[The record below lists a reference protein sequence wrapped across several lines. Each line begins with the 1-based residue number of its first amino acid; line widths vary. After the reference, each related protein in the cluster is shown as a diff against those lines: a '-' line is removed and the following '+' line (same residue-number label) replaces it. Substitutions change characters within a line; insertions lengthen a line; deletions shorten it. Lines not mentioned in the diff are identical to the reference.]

1 MATVVKGT
9 DAPKP
14 LFDRISYF
22 GFMTGIVVLAFL
34 GGLLAAVNRLN
45 AYVWVEDATRAA
57 SALWEANELRTDE
70 FLGSHW
76 TKLDRA
82 GSGVTQYIPGEAFEG
97 YTLYIDGFKPEARL
111 IDMDGHVVHEWA
123 KPFRDVWPDPQHVS
137 EIVTER
143 HLMWRRVH
151 VFPEGQILAFY
162 ETGRTTPCGHGMVKL
177 DRDSN
182 VIWKYEGNVH
192 HDLAVDHDGSIY
204 CLTNTIRTE
213 PHPAV
218 EHLGRPLLEDHL
230 VKISP
235 DGKEEKVIPIFD
247 AFANSPYRFV
257 LDSIEPEERGDTTH
271 TNTVSLVGPEFASR
285 HPLIDAGQ
293 IMVCV
298 RNANVIAVIDPA
310 TEAVVWAMR
319 GIWWHPHDS
328 APLPN
333 GNIMIFDNQKV
344 KDGLSSRVMEFNPL
358 TQELKWNYEGST
370 ESPFYSMVRGCQEL
384 LPNGNV
390 LITESSRGRLLEV
403 TRAKKIVWEFINPVR
418 GGKNDSLIPV
428 IVGAK
433 RYTKAELP
441 FLAKPVLTTS
451 R

>member
-177 DRDSN
+177 DTLTVQRVGIMIYLQLVANLDWFDTWRKGDFSSAFSQGQERDTAT
-182 VIWKYEGNVH
+182 KGR
-192 HDLAVDHDGSIY
+192 LF
-204 CLTNTIRTE
+204 LE
-213 PHPAV
+213 PPK
-218 EHLGRPLLEDHL
+218 RPLSG
-230 VKISP
+230 V
-235 DGKEEKVIPIFD
+235 
-247 AFANSPYRFV
+247 AA
-257 LDSIEPEERGDTTH
+257 GD
-271 TNTVSLVGPEFASR
+271 
-285 HPLIDAGQ
+285 I
-293 IMVCV
+293 
-298 RNANVIAVIDPA
+298 
-310 TEAVVWAMR
+310 
-319 GIWWHPHDS
+319 
-328 APLPN
+328 
-333 GNIMIFDNQKV
+333 
-344 KDGLSSRVMEFNPL
+344 
-358 TQELKWNYEGST
+358 
-370 ESPFYSMVRGCQEL
+370 
-384 LPNGNV
+384 
-390 LITESSRGRLLEV
+390 LEV
-403 TRAKKIVWEFINPVR
+403 IKSVYGLPDAPRAWWEEFT
-418 GGKNDSLIPV
+418 GLC
-428 IVGAK
+428 
-433 RYTKAELP
+433 AEN
-441 FLAKPVLTTS
+441 
-451 R
+451 